1 MLHFSAGFDR
11 TVAVLLSYRKS
22 VLSRLPISAGA
33 VAPSSGDTMNT
44 LATAF
49 CAGTLTAS
57 LFAQTAAELTTP
69 EIYKADSGETLN
81 YRIFLPANIPAG
93 KRVPL
98 VFFFHGAGERGD
110 DNLAQ
115 LKHGVTDLI
124 RYAMTNG
131 PAIVIA
137 PQCPKELQWVNTNW
151 SAPSHIMPSMPSTP
165 MKLALLLLQ
174 DKMATLPVDPSR
186 VYVTGVSMGGYG
198 TWDVIQR
205 KPDLFAAAIPI
216 CGGGDATRAP
226 SLKNIP
232 IWAFHGDKDT
242 AVPVTR
248 SRDMVA
254 ALKACGGKVQ
264 YREYPGAGHDVWTRT
279 YADPAVLAWL
289 FSQRHSV
296 AAKVSPAPAKSPAK
310 AK

>member
-1 MLHFSAGFDR
+1 M
-11 TVAVLLSYRKS
+11 K
-22 VLSRLPISAGA
+22 I
-33 VAPSSGDTMNT
+33 
-44 LATAF
+44 LATAV
-49 CAGTLTAS
+49 CAGTLTAA
-57 LFAQTAAELTTP
+57 LCAQTVAELTTP
-69 EIYKADSGETLN
+69 EVFQTADGETLN
-81 YRIFLPANIPAG
+81 YRIYLPANIPAG

-98 VFFFHGAGERGD
+98 VLFFHGAGERGD
-110 DNLAQ
+110 DNIAQ
-115 LKHGVTDLI
+115 LKHGVPDLV

-137 PQCPKELQWVNTNW
+137 PQCPKEMQWVNTNW
-151 SAPSHIMPSMPSTP
+151 SAPSHIMPSMPSAP

-174 DKMATLPVDPSR
+174 DKLAKLPVDTNR

-198 TWDVIQR
+198 TWDAIQR

-216 CGGGDATRAP
+216 CGGGDSTRAQ
-226 SLKNIP
+226 SLKKIP

-248 SRDMVA
+248 SRDMFNV
-254 ALKACGGKVQ
+254 LQACGGKIQ

-279 YADPAVLAWL
+279 YADPAVLAW
-289 FSQRHSV
+289 FFAQRRSATV
-296 AAKVSPAPAKSPAK
+296 PASPTPSKSPTKSPSK